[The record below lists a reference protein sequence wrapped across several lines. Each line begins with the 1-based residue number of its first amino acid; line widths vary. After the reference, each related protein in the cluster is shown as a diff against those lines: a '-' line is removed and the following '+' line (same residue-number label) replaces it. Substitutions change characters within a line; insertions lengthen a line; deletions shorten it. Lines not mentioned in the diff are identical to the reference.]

1 MESSSEASIATPNPA
16 QAATTLVTN
25 HEEDAIV
32 QSDFGKF
39 VTEAKATGDLTAVS
53 QVMADF
59 INTSQGEVTSAEATP
74 SASQA
79 KLVTSQASEKDSAS
93 QAKDHLSS
101 ASMGVTGAVMTAA
114 VGAARLK
121 QAKNN

>member
-74 SASQA
+74 SCES
-79 KLVTSQASEKDSAS
+79 
-93 QAKDHLSS
+93 
-101 ASMGVTGAVMTAA
+101 G
-114 VGAARLK
+114 
-121 QAKNN
+121 